1 MRFSEASIAYLAQRE
16 RVVFRWLLWISAK
29 DRGTGLPVDVGF
41 WSGADDRTFVA
52 SGQPRPYTGIGE
64 LLSVPSLTFEPGPVV
79 RIQTLELKAFSQ
91 ELEDVISLYDARQA
105 KTELHLALFDAETMN
120 LVSVERA
127 LRGRLDSAPA
137 RIGRLGSPSGLRLQI
152 ASAARLMTLNLPQ
165 KKSDALQSKRQV
177 NGAPDRFRKYA
188 SVSGAVT
195 VWWGEQRAVPL
206 QASKSADSTDASS
219 EENIGK

>member
-1 MRFSEASIAYLAQRE
+1 MRFSEASIAYLARRE
-16 RVVFRWLLWISAK
+16 KVVFRWLLWISAK
-29 DRGTGLPVDVGF
+29 DRVTGLPVNVGF

-52 SGQPRPYTGIGE
+52 SGQSRPYTGIGE

-127 LRGRLDSAPA
+127 LRGRLDGAPA

-152 ASAARLMTLNLPQ
+152 ASAARLMTLNLPH
-165 KKSDALQSKRQV
+165 KKSDAIQSKRQV
-177 NGAPDRFRKYA
+177 NGVSDGFRKYA

-195 VWWGEQRAVPL
+195 VWWGEQRVVPV
-206 QASKSADSTDASS
+206 QASKSSDPADASS